1 MYFWVTSYSVT
12 EWLPLSILSEW
23 SRGLETTVTQV
34 KKLAEEKNTS
44 LYQATE
50 LLKISRPPFEFVC
63 ATMKSSFTPSDA
75 CVKRL
80 EAFDDQFK
88 KMINERK
95 SDDGGDTEGDS
106 QLSKCLDTLCEC
118 AFVSRHNT
126 VENVIITSRVQVF
139 V

>member
-1 MYFWVTSYSVT
+1 M
-12 EWLPLSILSEW
+12 SILSEW
-23 SRGLETTVTQV
+23 SHELETTVTQV

-63 ATMKSSFTPSDA
+63 ATLKSSFTPSDA

-88 KMINERK
+88 KMINEMK

-106 QLSKCLDTLCEC
+106 QLLKCLDTLSECTHHSCSNWSLHTCVCMRVSPYRSVYTNVCEH
-118 AFVSRHNT
+118 VGN
-126 VENVIITSRVQVF
+126 
-139 V
+139 